1 MSLNR
6 NQLKIFASLFAFL
19 LCTVFIAQLE
29 TDPIRIFEIESED
42 TREYIVIPKSRM
54 TKLERTGEAEWLNQ

>member
-1 MSLNR
+1 MNLNHK
-6 NQLKIFASLFAFL
+6 QIKIFASLVVFL

-29 TDPIRIFEIESED
+29 IDPIRMFEIESEA

>member
-1 MSLNR
+1 MNLNHKKI
-6 NQLKIFASLFAFL
+6 KIFASLVAFL
-19 LCTVFIAQLE
+19 LCTVFIARLE
-29 TDPIRIFEIESED
+29 IDPIRMFEIKSED